1 MVNICSAVL
10 ATDHA
15 VDFVE
20 AGCEDE
26 SECGMT
32 MAIRAMGRMSLL
44 SVSMQWIFMT
54 GRYTLDGDKKDVA
67 EKAGNT

>member
-1 MVNICSAVL
+1 
-10 ATDHA
+10 
-15 VDFVE
+15 
-20 AGCEDE
+20 
-26 SECGMT
+26 